1 MVAAYHLDLERR
13 VALKLLLPEML
24 GAPGA
29 VARFLRE
36 AKAAVKIE
44 SEHVARVLD
53 VGMLPSGAPYM
64 VMEFLEGGDLTA
76 WLKQRGPL
84 PIEQTVDF
92 VLQACVGAAE
102 AHGVGIVH
110 RDLKPANLFC
120 VRRSD
125 AGS

>member
-1 MVAAYHLDLERR
+1 
-13 VALKLLLPEML
+13 ML